1 MPDLKAFN
9 NYFFY
14 SVCVV
19 VLIFSN
25 CTSNKT
31 SDSSSSLIQ
40 NRFSMRQMEQIQPQL
55 SARSLIMANGTILFS
70 NAIIE
75 VYNEYSK
82 DSVKAYLAALEVSL
96 QSNLGKYI
104 YICPCDSLMILY
116 RDTSLFGVDA
126 IVIPI
131 RPKPRKVFRE
141 SIISGNSGGDC
152 EPDIANVSS
161 AFNALISSTN
171 SNSNLN
177 PTIVAMLSSGFDP
190 TNESVMSCIL
200 RNSNES
206 VSGPINYDD
215 DGNGAVDDIYGYN
228 FSTDI
233 FNTNNSVNH
242 NNSSYDIL
250 GEGSAMN
257 QIFVTDLSNKS
268 NLKILPVKV
277 YDENNFNSEFRLA
290 CGIKYAEIQGA
301 KVLCISPGYYNLDIQ
316 NTLLS
321 DVLTSYLA
329 EDTSRIVFSSG
340 GSDSILL
347 DNVNQNLVPSGLSG
361 TDNTLTRLYEVLAM
375 QSDNTNPL
383 GISNCRTS
391 TPNNS
396 LAIKGVFDQL
406 NCPGTANLNQFKG
419 SEYATAKATQYYI
432 NNYIS
437 AGPTYFYQNYVSG
450 LSLSS
455 CPLHNSGKYK
465 IISVQ

>member
-1 MPDLKAFN
+1 MKAFN
-9 NYFFY
+9 FYFFY
-14 SVCVV
+14 SVCIV

-31 SDSSSSLIQ
+31 SDSSSSLMQ
-40 NRFSMRQMEQIQPQL
+40 HGLSKAQMEQIQPQL
-55 SARSLIMANGTILFS
+55 SAKNLMIADGAILFS
-70 NAIIE
+70 NAVIE

-82 DSVKAYLAALEVSL
+82 DSVKAYLAALEDSL
-96 QSNLGKYI
+96 ESDLGKYI

-116 RDTSLFGVDA
+116 RDTSLFDVDA
-126 IVIPI
+126 IAIPI
-131 RPKPRKVFRE
+131 RPRPRKVFRE

-152 EPDIANVSS
+152 NPDIANVSS

-171 SNSNLN
+171 INSNLN

-190 TNESVMSCIL
+190 TNESVMSYIL

-257 QIFVTDLSNKS
+257 QVFINGMSNKS

-277 YDENNFNSEFRLA
+277 YDENNFSSEFRLA

-347 DNVNQNLVPSGLSG
+347 DNVNQNHVPSGLSG
-361 TDNTLTRLYEVLAM
+361 TDNTLTRLYEVFAM
-375 QSDNTNPL
+375 QSDNINPL

-391 TPNNS
+391 TSNNS
-396 LAIKGVFDQL
+396 IAIKGDYNQL
-406 NCPGTANLNQFKG
+406 QCPGTANVNQFKG

-437 AGPTYFYQNYVSG
+437 AGPNYFYQNYVSG
-450 LSLSS
+450 LNLST

-465 IISVQ
+465 IIPVQL